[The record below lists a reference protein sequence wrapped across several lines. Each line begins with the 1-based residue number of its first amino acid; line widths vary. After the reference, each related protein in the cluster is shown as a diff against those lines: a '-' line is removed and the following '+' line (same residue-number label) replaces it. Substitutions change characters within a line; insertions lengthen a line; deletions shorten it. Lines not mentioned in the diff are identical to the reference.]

1 MLASVV
7 PSHRPKAS
15 SSDEHQL
22 ESKKNLGEGWG
33 NGAVDKVL
41 ALKCENQYSG
51 PQHLGD
57 RDMGFEGKL
66 TD

>member
-7 PSHRPKAS
+7 PSHSPKAS

-33 NGAVDKVL
+33 NGAVDKVP
-41 ALKCENQYSG
+41 ALKGENQHSG

-57 RDMGFEGKL
+57 
-66 TD
+66 